1 MDLFDLLTAIPTPPG
16 GRGRERSPAE
26 NLVYGLATVGFPLL
40 LFVLVLFAGLWAH
53 PEATLAI
60 AGTLVVATYV
70 VGRLL
75 EVGLAEVLKAVIAC
89 ALSCFVW
96 GGIAF
101 VLGAFASF
109 YSEF

>member
-1 MDLFDLLTAIPTPPG
+1 VDLFDLLAAMPTPG
-16 GRGRERSPAE
+16 GRGRERSAAE
-26 NLVYGLATVGFPLL
+26 NLIYGLATVAFPVLL
-40 LFVLVLFAGLWAH
+40 LALVLFAGLWAH
-53 PEATLAI
+53 PEVTLAV
-60 AGTLVVATYV
+60 AGAFLVATYV
-70 VGRLL
+70 LARLL
-75 EVGLAEVLKAVIAC
+75 EVGLAETLKALIAC